1 MSEVMVMEY
10 MEQQMQNQIEAAENE
25 REQMLCEIVKLEQ
38 NLEAVQAERDALAAQ
53 VELLRSTLS
62 TVNSVLSGKTEFSS
76 SEIDTDSVQQV
87 IDATP
92 SACLA
97 HVRAEAGR
105 AGFVA
110 GTECCSD
117 YLDTYYADIDFTRH
131 ADQYAESIRQEVK

>member
-1 MSEVMVMEY
+1 MEY

-92 SACLA
+92 AACLA
-97 HVRAEAGR
+97 QVRAEAVRAATAYGR
-105 AGFVA
+105 AQTKYFLRSS
-110 GTECCSD
+110 E
-117 YLDTYYADIDFTRH
+117 DILSEIE
-131 ADQYAESIRQEVK
+131 QYAESIRQEVK